1 MNLAPRPS
9 LTSNLHSG
17 QSAIA
22 ALEVAKDQVFPVVR
36 LPAAERQFLTQ
47 LLSLLDE
54 QLSVEAMMF
63 LAGGAEHMAQRKRA
77 KEGYRWI

>member
-1 MNLAPRPS
+1 MTPAPRPS
-9 LTSNLHSG
+9 LNPNPHSG

-22 ALEVAKDQVFPVVR
+22 ACEVAKDQEFSDVR

-63 LAGGAEHMAQRKRA
+63 LAGGAERKAQRKRA
-77 KEGYRWI
+77 GEGYRWT

>member
-1 MNLAPRPS
+1 MTPAPRPS
-9 LTSNLHSG
+9 LTPNPHSG
-17 QSAIA
+17 QSASA
-22 ALEVAKDQVFPVVR
+22 AREVAKDQVFPHVR

-63 LAGGAEHMAQRKRA
+63 LAGGAERKAQRKQA
-77 KEGYRWI
+77 GEG